1 MTDHDVTRVS
11 RINYSPAISRAL
23 RSTACSV
30 TGGNV
35 SRLPV
40 LLVKKRDEKKLTRTP
55 EREEERKREKREGKG
70 ETKERWREEK
80 SGRGKGKKNICI
92 PPGING
98 PIRVPIGFNLKRA
111 SKPSR

>member
-55 EREEERKREKREGKG
+55 EREEERKRERKGREKERQKSAGEKRRAEEGKA
-70 ETKERWREEK
+70 
-80 SGRGKGKKNICI
+80 
-92 PPGING
+92 
-98 PIRVPIGFNLKRA
+98 KRIFVYRLV
-111 SKPSR
+111 STDPSACRLALI